1 MALKTTKFDAAEY
14 LETADDVAH
23 FLESAFEDNDPAGI
37 AHALGIVARSH
48 GMTDVADKA
57 GVSRQALYKVLTE
70 DGNPGLVT
78 VIGVMK
84 ALGFKLVP
92 ERIEEAA

>member
-1 MALKTTKFDAAEY
+1 MALKTSRFDAAEF
-14 LETADDVAH
+14 LNTFEDVEA
-23 FLESAFEDNDPAGI
+23 FLEAAFEGGDPAFI
-37 AHALGIVARSH
+37 AKALGIVARSH
-48 GMTDVADKA
+48 GMSEVADRA

-78 VIGVMK
+78 VLGVMK

-92 ERIEEAA
+92 ARVAEAA

>member
-1 MALKTTKFDAAEY
+1 MALKTSRFDAAEY
-14 LETADDVAH
+14 LNTFEDVEA
-23 FLESAFEDNDPAGI
+23 FLEDAFSEGDPSYI

-48 GMTDVADKA
+48 GMSEVADRA

-78 VIGVMK
+78 VLGVMK

-92 ERIEEAA
+92 ERIVEAA